1 MPFLMGDRLVARVDL
16 KSDRKQ
22 SRLLM
27 LGGHAEPGIDPK
39 AIAPALNAQLASMAR
54 WLGLD
59 RVTLKSRTD
68 LANALRRTH

>member
-1 MPFLMGDRLVARVDL
+1 LGDRLVARVDL

-22 SRLLM
+22 NRLLL

-39 AIAPALNAQLASMAR
+39 EIAPALNDQLKTMAT

-59 RVTLKSRTD
+59 RVTLKSRTE
-68 LANALRRTH
+68 LANTLRRS